1 MIFLVPLGSTTTF
14 ADGMNVPSMRTCDTP
29 GAKPEPKICTP
40 GRSLVE
46 ASVACGTRA
55 LGMPPMAPGPGLGG
69 VGTITSVISADFMM
83 FAGAAV
89 GSAVRLITWMTPL
102 PDCTTKAWLVAG
114 STATPPHKV
123 SEPVV
128 PFVTG
133 MLTEPVVP
141 DGILTKA

>member
-1 MIFLVPLGSTTTF
+1 
-14 ADGMNVPSMRTCDTP
+14 MNVPSRRTCDTP

-55 LGMPPMAPGPGLGG
+55 LGMPPMTPGPGLGL
-69 VGTITSVISADFMM
+69 GTTTWVISADFMM

-89 GSAVRLITWMTPL
+89 GSALKLITWMTPL
-102 PDCTTKAWLVAG
+102 PDCEMNAWFVAG

-123 SEPVV
+123 RELVV
-128 PFVTG
+128 PFWTV
-133 MLTEPVVP
+133 MLAEPVVP
-141 DGILTKA
+141 DGILIRA